1 MCNQEGAM
9 DKDTIKIQRITALL
23 APLGVRIVST
33 EKTPDGRVIL
43 KMEFESEEKK
53 TTPIATPS

>member
-1 MCNQEGAM
+1 M
-9 DKDTIKIQRITALL
+9 DKDTIKIQRIASLL
-23 APLGVRIVST
+23 TPLGVKLVAT

-53 TTPIATPS
+53 TTLVATPS

>member
-1 MCNQEGAM
+1 M